1 VAIRRR
7 LQVAVCLIVALLA
20 LLLGGCGAQARV
32 ILSAL
37 DSQAINVAAA
47 GSPSQLPSRAAGVP
61 PGFVLEM
68 TQWIARSGGRELV
81 SQQWLDFENHRARS
95 DNYGDATSILDGP
108 TTTAIDP
115 AAATILYSAVVDDIQ
130 EMTYD
135 AHSTELRSNPVT
147 AEGAFGGSE
156 FASGASDVVLLGRQA
171 LGGVQVDVYR
181 VDLNIPRGQ
190 ERSADFGLIYADSA
204 TGLRLREEWLLG
216 SPGRAWVYHMYEYR
230 LLPRT
235 PEIEARMEP
244 EALIE
249 LAAQALAG
257 HMAEIAELDFP
268 VWGLPAGAHGLV
280 PSGATIVIG
289 DKGTSVRLE
298 YVPKGFIG
306 PGAVSV
312 ETNDL
317 RSRADFSSSQLI
329 SREQAIANSGGTDHI
344 DFLMPGGDARG
355 DSGNGG
361 NGGNDSGASGDT
373 AVRILLGANSGT
385 SAEPLIL
392 ATLAAELIDV
402 RQAGR

>member
-1 VAIRRR
+1 
-7 LQVAVCLIVALLA
+7 
-20 LLLGGCGAQARV
+20 
-32 ILSAL
+32 
-37 DSQAINVAAA
+37 
-47 GSPSQLPSRAAGVP
+47 
-61 PGFVLEM
+61 M

-268 VWGLPAGAHGLV
+268 VWGLPAGALRCDDRDRRQGDL
-280 PSGATIVIG
+280 GAPGIRTERVHRAGGGFGG
-289 DKGTSVRLE
+289 DKRL
-298 YVPKGFIG
+298 
-306 PGAVSV
+306 AV
-312 ETNDL
+312 
-317 RSRADFSSSQLI
+317 
-329 SREQAIANSGGTDHI
+329 
-344 DFLMPGGDARG
+344 
-355 DSGNGG
+355 
-361 NGGNDSGASGDT
+361 
-373 AVRILLGANSGT
+373 
-385 SAEPLIL
+385 
-392 ATLAAELIDV
+392 
-402 RQAGR
+402 AGRLLVLTADQPRAGHRQLRWNRPHRLPHAGWRRPRR